1 VSQKNIGIYRNLL
14 SSDTHELSVV
24 NEILESVVSV
34 ESMTMI
40 EVDEVV
46 IVLVSVAVVVVVD
59 MVEDLVD
66 SEVSIMY
73 M

>member
-1 VSQKNIGIYRNLL
+1 
-14 SSDTHELSVV
+14 
-24 NEILESVVSV
+24 
-34 ESMTMI
+34 MI

-46 IVLVSVAVVVVVD
+46 IVLVYVAVVAVVV
-59 MVEDLVD
+59 EELVD

>member
-1 VSQKNIGIYRNLL
+1 
-14 SSDTHELSVV
+14 
-24 NEILESVVSV
+24 
-34 ESMTMI
+34 MTMI

-59 MVEDLVD
+59 VVEDLVD